1 MQGSRF
7 SSPNGNLTSL
17 TFRSFP
23 YNWCE
28 ISPCWFVFSLTAKVS
43 LKEIVGR
50 FEGRLCLVARSEVIN
65 DNASE
70 AFKILSP
77 SLALTLKNVG
87 MWSRCISCATVA
99 LTSQVYLWISSAHAL
114 WNFPSFEPKPHF
126 QKFVL
131 EEIECERK
139 ADGIEI
145 ELSSDAI
152 DTAEDLGFDN
162 QSYCGWYSHCGMQ
175 MQTDADTDKKLAA
188 WTWVKPIKYKPS
200 TNLNS

>member
-1 MQGSRF
+1 MQESRF

-17 TFRSFP
+17 TLRSFP

-28 ISPCWFVFSLTAKVS
+28 ISPRWFVFYLTAKVS
-43 LKEIVGR
+43 IREIVGR
-50 FEGRLCLVARSEVIN
+50 FEGGLCLVAKSEVTN

-77 SLALTLKNVG
+77 SLTLTLKNVG
-87 MWSRCISCATVA
+87 MLSRCISRATVA
-99 LTSQVYLWISSAHAL
+99 LASQVCLWMSSAHAQ
-114 WNFPSFEPKPHF
+114 WNFSSFELKPHF

-152 DTAEDLGFDN
+152 DTA
-162 QSYCGWYSHCGMQ
+162 
-175 MQTDADTDKKLAA
+175 
-188 WTWVKPIKYKPS
+188 
-200 TNLNS
+200 